1 MVNFLKL
8 FEHTRNR
15 LASSDDLMINQTNT
29 NSSPSSSIKESSSSS
44 LSSSSEINNTN
55 KNDCQNKSI
64 NSYQNYCKFRQA
76 SHSNNKYINKEYHLN
91 NYLYHPNYIPHFS
104 ELRPNSCST
113 SSNSFNYDDDF
124 FLNNDL
130 TILNNNNSAI
140 TDRKNLSKE
149 LSSSIDSIN
158 SFKKLNDKNFKCST
172 PCNYLSPKKS
182 LSPCRLES
190 MLENIND
197 IQTLGV
203 TVTNIMNSKKNSKS
217 DTNNTNHQSTT
228 TSNIIS
234 TPTQTPTISSTQ
246 STNSSI
252 SIMDEYL
259 NAKNLVIKSI
269 SDSNRKPLKK
279 TDSYLNKK
287 TRFVCEEADELN
299 KRRVNLSKHDEKIR

>member
-1 MVNFLKL
+1 MVNFLKI

-15 LASSDDLMINQTNT
+15 LGSSDDLMGIQTNT
-29 NSSPSSSIKESSSSS
+29 NSSPSSSIKESSSSL
-44 LSSSSEINNTN
+44 LSSSSEINNN
-55 KNDCQNKSI
+55 NIINVNCKNKSI
-64 NSYQNYCKFRQA
+64 NGYQNYCKFRQA

-113 SSNSFNYDDDF
+113 SSNSFNYDDEF

-130 TILNNNNSAI
+130 TILNNNNSA
-140 TDRKNLSKE
+140 TNDRKILSRD

-158 SFKKLNDKNFKCST
+158 SFKKINDKNFKCST

-190 MLENIND
+190 MLETLND

-203 TVTNIMNSKKNSKS
+203 TV
-217 DTNNTNHQSTT
+217 
-228 TSNIIS
+228 SNIIGS
-234 TPTQTPTISSTQ
+234 KLDKSNTNNANQINTTTNATSTPTISSTSNQ

-252 SIMDEYL
+252 SIIEEYL
-259 NAKNLVIKSI
+259 NAKNLVVSKSPR
-269 SDSNRKPLKK
+269 NPLKK
-279 TDSYLNKK
+279 TDSFLNKK
-287 TRFVCEEADELN
+287 TRSVCEEADELN